1 MVGSSDVDAD
11 LVIDVASVVVVVVSC
26 VEDASVVVDGSSV
39 DEVASVVVERAS
51 DELVEGRT
59 NTDVV
64 QGRVQSLGGG
74 TVTTGSQVPVLG
86 HGSVIVVMTS
96 GGGVVVRDSE
106 GEGRTNTDVVQG

>member
-1 MVGSSDVDAD
+1 MVDVVVSSVVVDSSDV
-11 LVIDVASVVVVVVSC
+11 VGSC
-26 VEDASVVVDGSSV
+26 VEDVTVVVDGSSV
-39 DEVASVVVERAS
+39 DEDPSVVLEGAS
-51 DELVEGRT
+51 DELVERRT

-96 GGGVVVRDSE
+96 GGVVVRD
-106 GEGRTNTDVVQG
+106 GVLGG